1 MSEAKPRGYLEQSS
15 DLTNALILVVPVLVL
30 YEVGLLLTNFQ
41 ALNGVDFATVLLL
54 HHTGFK
60 GLLAF
65 NLALL
70 VGLGIAAAMR
80 KREKAF
86 RPDIV
91 PLLVAES
98 TLYALSLGVLINLIL
113 GKLTLGPPPSL
124 PPVTGFFASLG
135 AGVNEEL
142 FFRLGLLQLLAWVLA
157 RGKKDRPAATA
168 IAAILSSLA
177 FSAAHYAAEP
187 FQLHS
192 FLYRFLA
199 GLIFA
204 AIFLGRGFAV
214 AVYTHAIY
222 DIYVLVVL
230 ALISR

>member
-1 MSEAKPRGYLEQSS
+1 SSSKPRGYLDQSA
-15 DLTNALILVVPVLVL
+15 DLTNSLILVVPLLVL
-30 YEVGLLLTNFQ
+30 YEIGLVVTGFR
-41 ALNGVDFATVLLL
+41 ALNGVDFATVFILQRA
-54 HHTGFK
+54 GGK

-65 NLALL
+65 NLVLL
-70 VGLGIAAAMR
+70 VGILAAATLR

-91 PLLVAES
+91 PFLLVES
-98 TLYALSLGVLINLIL
+98 TFYALSLGVLINLVL
-113 GKLTLGPPPSL
+113 HKVPGLGPPAQMS
-124 PPVTGFFASLG
+124 PVDGFFASLG

-157 RGKKDRPAATA
+157 RGKKDRPVATA
-168 IAAILSSLA
+168 VAAILSSLA
-177 FSAAHYAAEP
+177 FSAAHMEFVPYV
-187 FQLHS
+187 

-199 GLIFA
+199 GLIFS

-230 ALISR
+230 ALVPH

>member
-1 MSEAKPRGYLEQSS
+1 VTDSSKPRGYLDQSR
-15 DLTNALILVVPVLVL
+15 DLTNSLILVVPLLVL
-30 YEVGLLLTNFQ
+30 YEVGLVVTGFR
-41 ALNGVDFATVLLL
+41 ALNGVDFATLFILQ
-54 HHTGFK
+54 HAGGK

-70 VGLGIAAAMR
+70 LGITIAAIVR
-80 KREKAF
+80 RRERAL
-86 RPDIV
+86 RPDMV
-91 PLLVAES
+91 PILLVES
-98 TLYALSLGVLINLIL
+98 TFYALSLGVLINLIL
-113 GKLTLGPPPSL
+113 GKLPLDTAPRPMTPFE
-124 PPVTGFFASLG
+124 GFFASLG

-142 FFRLGLLQLLAWVLA
+142 FFRAGLLQLLAWVLA
-157 RGKKDRPAATA
+157 KGKKDRPVATA

-177 FSAAHYAAEP
+177 FSAAHMEFAP
-187 FQLHS
+187 HV

-199 GLIFA
+199 GLIFS

-230 ALISR
+230 ALISH